1 MKTILQIPM
10 DKNLKIKAENI
21 ANNEGFSSLQEMVR
35 VLLKQFVTKKSAF
48 SFGISEPDEY
58 ITPEQE
64 AVLDKKFAVIQK
76 NIKKGRFIKSSNVD
90 ELMSYLN
97 K

>member
-10 DKNLKIKAENI
+10 DKNLKIKAETM

-35 VLLKQFVTKKSAF
+35 VLLKQFVIKKERF
-48 SFGISEPDEY
+48 SFSFLGTDEY

-64 AVLDKKFAVIQK
+64 KTLDKKFAVIQK
-76 NIKKGRFIKSSNVD
+76 NIKAGRFVKSSNVD
-90 ELMSYLN
+90 ELMTYLN

>member
-10 DKNLKIKAENI
+10 DKNLKIKAENM
-21 ANNEGFSSLQEMVR
+21 ANNEGFSSLQEMIR
-35 VLLKQFVTKKSAF
+35 VLLKQFVTKKAAF
-48 SFGISEPDEY
+48 SFGVSEPDEY

-64 AVLDKKFAVIQK
+64 AVLDTKFAVIQK
-76 NIKKGRFIKSSNVD
+76 NIKKGKFIKSSNVD
-90 ELMSYLN
+90 ELMAYLN

>member
-10 DKNLKIKAENI
+10 DKNLKLEAENM
-21 ANNEGFSSLQEMVR
+21 ANSQGFSSLQEMIR
-35 VLLKQFVTKKSAF
+35 VLLKQFVSKKTAF
-48 SFGISEPDEY
+48 SFGISESDEY

-64 AVLDKKFAVIQK
+64 AILDKKFAVIQK
-76 NIKKGRFIKSSNVD
+76 NIKKGKFIKSSNVE